1 MKREIAKNKTEQE
14 TAGAA
19 VHRTVNGQSKG
30 AAPNDMTN
38 FSLMRKALW
47 IVGILLVFEVL
58 IYCIHIPMG
67 IVSDDAYH
75 LEHGVLAENLFE
87 LIRGRFFS
95 NGRFLTDGAA
105 FFAYHLP
112 FSAWK
117 ILDSGMYGVLL
128 ILIWRMFTD
137 RSEEMFFICAGNLLM
152 FPIYT
157 LLQSAGY
164 IATSANYIYTF
175 TALLI
180 GVFPVIKC
188 IRQEHCHAVFYLLSL
203 SGIVYTCNQDQM
215 GVICIGAFF
224 FICAVYLVRW
234 IRNQRREDFRVL
246 LQSTAYL
253 LISLLVFGLMF
264 LVPGHIERMKSTA
277 EMEAYLPVYAE
288 WSTGYKLYRGAAT
301 TFAWLFFSQPALL
314 QLFCLSLLVAVYIW
328 NRRMIVFPVLLLML
342 TTAVQGIDREC
353 FVIIYEYAYHMPDLQ
368 EISTHPQ
375 AIIVSILIFI
385 LMILSVAA
393 LWNRCRDLCVSLF
406 ILNILGFGSRIMM
419 GFSATI
425 YASSF
430 RTFTAQ
436 LLMFAICNILVAG
449 KILERMRR
457 YSGIQMATDRS

>member
-1 MKREIAKNKTEQE
+1 MNRDRAGNKTEQE

-19 VHRTVNGQSKG
+19 VRSAGNRSLKGVGPGNSRNGSIQG
-30 AAPNDMTN
+30 
-38 FSLMRKALW
+38 RILW
-47 IVGILLVFEVL
+47 IVAILLVYEVL
-58 IYCIHIPMG
+58 VYCIHIPMG

-112 FSAWK
+112 FSVWK
-117 ILDSGMYGVLL
+117 ILDTCMYGILL

-137 RSEEMFFICAGNLLM
+137 RSKEMLFICAGNLLLL
-152 FPIYT
+152 PIYT
-157 LLQSAGY
+157 LLRSAGY
-164 IATSANYIYTF
+164 IATSTNYIYTF
-175 TALLI
+175 VALLV
-180 GVFPVIKC
+180 GAFPVIKC
-188 IRQEHCHAVFYLLSL
+188 MRHERCHAAFYLFSL
-203 SGIVYTCNQDQM
+203 SGIIYTCNQDQM
-215 GVICIGAFF
+215 GVLCVGAFF
-224 FICAVYLVRW
+224 FISAVYLVRW
-234 IRNQRREDFRVL
+234 IRDQRKADFRVL
-246 LQSTAYL
+246 LHGAGYL

-301 TFAWLFFSQPALL
+301 TFAWLFYSRQALL
-314 QLFCLSLLVAVYIW
+314 LLFCLSLLAAVYVW
-328 NRRMIVFPVLLLML
+328 NRKMVVFPALLLL
-342 TTAVQGIDREC
+342 LVTGVQEIDSEC
-353 FVIIYEYAYHMPDLQ
+353 FVIVHEYAYHMPDLQ

-375 AIIVSILIFI
+375 GIIVSSLIFL
-385 LMILSVAA
+385 LMILSAAA
-393 LWNRCRDLCVSLF
+393 LWGGCRDLCVSLF
-406 ILNILGFGSRIMM
+406 ILNILGFGSRFMM

-436 LLMFAICNILVAG
+436 LLLLAICNILAAG
-449 KILERMRR
+449 KILEYLGRG
-457 YSGIQMATDRS
+457 SGMQALAGKS